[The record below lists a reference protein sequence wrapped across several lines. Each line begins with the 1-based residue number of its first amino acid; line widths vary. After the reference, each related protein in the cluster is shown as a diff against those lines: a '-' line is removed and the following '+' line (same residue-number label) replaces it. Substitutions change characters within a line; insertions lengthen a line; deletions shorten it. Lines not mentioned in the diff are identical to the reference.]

1 MMPSNLRSI
10 VATSQFH
17 TIPIT
22 TRQQS
27 VSTAPPQKKQ
37 KMSLRQTYILANIAR
52 GKMTREA
59 SRGDHDLRLL
69 VGHANFLD
77 GLIVDLAAAE
87 RDQEMWFNHSVR
99 GAAQASEEP
108 RHVQWVDRIPEEAVE
123 DDDEEEEEEEDSG
136 REFSG
141 NEYDSDDEDVD
152 NTPVVAPQHHRRPSS
167 LSPPTVTAAEVSED
181 MEIDED
187 YEDGLVLTRIASHPP
202 ELMHE
207 SDSDSDDDM
216 MPPSPPQPNL
226 SLAVFSEKQRQAI
239 ATTSFYQ
246 SIPEPTDTAVAS
258 LPPSEQAAFFD
269 DGFYLP
275 PRQSHTTILEAF

>member
-1 MMPSNLRSI
+1 
-10 VATSQFH
+10 
-17 TIPIT
+17 
-22 TRQQS
+22 
-27 VSTAPPQKKQ
+27 
-37 KMSLRQTYILANIAR
+37 MSLRQTYILANIAR

-87 RDQEMWFNHSVR
+87 RDQEMWFNNSVR

-108 RHVQWVDRIPEEAVE
+108 RRVQWADHIPEEAVE
-123 DDDEEEEEEEDSG
+123 DDEDEDDEDE
-136 REFSG
+136 REDVNRECSG
-141 NEYDSDDEDVD
+141 NEYDSDDEEVD
-152 NTPVVAPQHHRRPSS
+152 NTPVVAPHPHHHTHHRRPSP
-167 LSPPTVTAAEVSED
+167 LPLPIVTAAEVSED

-187 YEDGLVLTRIASHPP
+187 YEDGLVLTRTASHPP

-246 SIPEPTDTAVAS
+246 SIPETTDTAVAS

>member
-1 MMPSNLRSI
+1 
-10 VATSQFH
+10 
-17 TIPIT
+17 
-22 TRQQS
+22 
-27 VSTAPPQKKQ
+27 
-37 KMSLRQTYILANIAR
+37 MSLRQTYILANIAR

-108 RHVQWVDRIPEEAVE
+108 KHVQWADRIPEEAVE
-123 DDDEEEEEEEDSG
+123 DDDEYDEEDEDSS
-136 REFSG
+136 RDFSS
-141 NEYDSDDEDVD
+141 NEYDSDDEEV
-152 NTPVVAPQHHRRPSS
+152 NTTPVVAPHHHRSS
-167 LSPPTVTAAEVSED
+167 PISIPTVTAAEVSED

-239 ATTSFYQ
+239 ATTSYYQ
-246 SIPEPTDTAVAS
+246 SIPEPSDTAVAS